1 MEDKS
6 NMADGWSVAWGYTP
20 TNSLLNLRV
29 IYKKIPQWVVIIL
42 FDGLVYTA
50 QGMSK

>member
-1 MEDKS
+1 MEGKS
-6 NMADGWSVAWGYTP
+6 NMADGWSVAWDYTP
-20 TNSLLNLRV
+20 NSLLNLRG

-42 FDGLVYTA
+42 FDGLVYTT